1 MIKIDIRTVIY
12 HYILFHLGKQGKSLL
27 KHKLQSHFQPLFHIP
42 LFPQKIKKR
51 MHLHTLFTTILQCAP
66 IAEWPVNKLRFSYQ
80 QFFRHKAPHT
90 AIGRMVSVI
99 ATHEVLPIR
108 H

>member
-42 LFPQKIKKR
+42 LFPQKNKKAYAFAYAFHNNITVCSNR
-51 MHLHTLFTTILQCAP
+51 
-66 IAEWPVNKLRFSYQ
+66 
-80 QFFRHKAPHT
+80 
-90 AIGRMVSVI
+90 
-99 ATHEVLPIR
+99 
-108 H
+108 